1 MRRLLPLLLAVLM
14 LPETQAQHT
23 RRAGRH
29 RAHGGVAAHAAVAA
43 ADTVAGD
50 GTARVSGFDKALSA
64 RRESF
69 FRDERCAGQRRHCV
83 DACHAGL
90 YGRGGAPAA
99 QTPRACAL
107 PHPGRMHAT
116 GGHPG
121 MGHAA
126 CVLLPAYSS
135 AQACAGLGRAVRRA
149 GAGGFDSA
157 AQIIFAAGQP
167 RCAPYPSL

>member
-23 RRAGRH
+23 CRAGRH

-69 FRDERCAGQRRHCV
+69 FV
-83 DACHAGL
+83 TNDA
-90 YGRGGAPAA
+90 P
-99 QTPRACAL
+99 
-107 PHPGRMHAT
+107 
-116 GGHPG
+116 
-121 MGHAA
+121 
-126 CVLLPAYSS
+126 
-135 AQACAGLGRAVRRA
+135 
-149 GAGGFDSA
+149 DSA
-157 AQIIFAAGQP
+157 DIVWMLVTLDYTDEAGRQLHRRRERVRCHIPAGCTRRVDIPAWDTQHVYYYRLTPPRRRVQGSAAP
-167 RCAPYPSL
+167 FDVRVRVDSIALLR

>member
-69 FRDERCAGQRRHCV
+69 FV
-83 DACHAGL
+83 TNDA
-90 YGRGGAPAA
+90 P
-99 QTPRACAL
+99 
-107 PHPGRMHAT
+107 
-116 GGHPG
+116 
-121 MGHAA
+121 
-126 CVLLPAYSS
+126 
-135 AQACAGLGRAVRRA
+135 
-149 GAGGFDSA
+149 DSA
-157 AQIIFAAGQP
+157 DIVWMLVTLDYTDEAGRQLHSRRERVRCHIPSGGTRRVDIPAWDTQHVYYYRLTPPRRRVQGSAAP
-167 RCAPYPSL
+167 FDVRVRVDSIALLR

>member
-69 FRDERCAGQRRHCV
+69 FVTNDAPDSADIVWMLVTLDYTDEAGRQLHSR
-83 DACHAGL
+83 
-90 YGRGGAPAA
+90 
-99 QTPRACAL
+99 RACAL
-107 PHPGRMHAT
+107 PHPVGVHAT

-167 RCAPYPSL
+167 RCAPYPNL

>member
-29 RAHGGVAAHAAVAA
+29 RAHGGVAAQAAVRA

-69 FRDERCAGQRRHCV
+69 FVTNE
-83 DACHAGL
+83 
-90 YGRGGAPAA
+90 AP
-99 QTPRACAL
+99 
-107 PHPGRMHAT
+107 
-116 GGHPG
+116 
-121 MGHAA
+121 
-126 CVLLPAYSS
+126 
-135 AQACAGLGRAVRRA
+135 
-149 GAGGFDSA
+149 DSA
-157 AQIIFAAGQP
+157 DIVWMLVTLDYTDEAGRQLHSRRERVRCHIPAGCTRRVDIPAWDTQHVYYYRLTPPRRRVQGSAAP
-167 RCAPYPSL
+167 FDVRVRVDSIALLR